1 MLVDWLGDA
10 GASPLRRATPAEMR
24 DRLSTPLPAEGTAYE
39 ELLATLAGDVLP
51 YGSRVSHP
59 GFLAFIPGSGTWPSG

>member
-1 MLVDWLGDA
+1 
-10 GASPLRRATPAEMR
+10 MR